1 MRHRKTSLLLICAA
15 GLALAAATLLVACG
29 RSPRPV
35 RVAGRTVGPAGAA
48 LADVRVILEIAP
60 GDSEEGTAVE
70 RVETTSDSQGNFSI
84 DYQGHWRR
92 ASYRLEAQKP
102 GYEKQSIEDV
112 DSVKRPVTL
121 RLARA
126 PGQ

>member
-1 MRHRKTSLLLICAA
+1 MRHRKTSLLLGGAA
-15 GLALAAATLLVACG
+15 GLALAAAALLVACG

-60 GDSEEGTAVE
+60 GDSEEGTVVE

-92 ASYRLEAQKP
+92 ASYRLEARKP
-102 GYEKQSIEDV
+102 GYERLSIDDV
-112 DSVKRPVTL
+112 DSAKKPL
-121 RLARA
+121 LIRLAQTR
-126 PGQ
+126 P

>member
-1 MRHRKTSLLLICAA
+1 VKHRKTSLLLNGAS
-15 GLALAAATLLVACG
+15 GLALTAAALLVACG
-29 RSPRPV
+29 RSPGPV
-35 RVAGRTVGPAGAA
+35 RVAGRTVGPAGAP
-48 LADVRVILEIAP
+48 LADVRIILEIAP

-112 DSVKRPVTL
+112 DSAARPLVI
-121 RLARA
+121 RLAQTRR
-126 PGQ
+126 

>member
-1 MRHRKTSLLLICAA
+1 VRHRKTSLFLICAA
-15 GLALAAATLLVACG
+15 RLALPAAALLVACG

-35 RVAGRTVGPAGAA
+35 RVAGRTVGPAGAP

-92 ASYRLEAQKP
+92 ASYRLEARKP
-102 GYEKQSIEDV
+102 GYEKLSIEDV
-112 DSVKRPVTL
+112 DSAAKPLVIRLTQTRP
-121 RLARA
+121 
-126 PGQ
+126 